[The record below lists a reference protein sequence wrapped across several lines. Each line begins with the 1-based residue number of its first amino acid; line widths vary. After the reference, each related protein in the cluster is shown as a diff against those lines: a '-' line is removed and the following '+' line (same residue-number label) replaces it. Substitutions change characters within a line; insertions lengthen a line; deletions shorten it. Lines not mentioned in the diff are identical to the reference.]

1 MYNKFGEFDSWEE
14 LNIATEGQKTE
25 GDEAALKDLAKE
37 NGIDIEDAEDYFDG
51 ALKTLCNP
59 MTAAL
64 GKIKVEVED
73 IKPVGGMKDW
83 VAYINTQIHEDEN
96 FAIAVRHKG
105 KNLIDCIYKI
115 MIFAEKNQYHLSSDL
130 GKQLA
135 KAAGITKV
143 PNQVTF
149 GIPESREIHMII
161 RQYYL
166 GGDS

>member
-1 MYNKFGEFDSWEE
+1 MYNKFGEFNSWEE
-14 LNIATEGQKTE
+14 LNIAAEGQKAE

-64 GKIKVEVED
+64 GKIKVEADD

-96 FAIAVRHKG
+96 FAIAVRRKG

-115 MIFAEKNQYHLSSDL
+115 MIFAEKNQYKLSSDF

-135 KAAGITKV
+135 KAAGIKKV
-143 PNQVTF
+143 PHEVTF

-161 RQYYL
+161 RHYYL

>member
-96 FAIAVRHKG
+96 FAIAVDTKERT
-105 KNLIDCIYKI
+105 
-115 MIFAEKNQYHLSSDL
+115 LSTAYTRS
-130 GKQLA
+130 
-135 KAAGITKV
+135 
-143 PNQVTF
+143 
-149 GIPESREIHMII
+149 
-161 RQYYL
+161 
-166 GGDS
+166 

>member
-1 MYNKFGEFDSWEE
+1 MYEKFGEFNSWEE
-14 LNIATEGQKTE
+14 LNIAAEGQKAE

-96 FAIAVRHKG
+96 FAIAVRRKG

-115 MIFAEKNQYHLSSDL
+115 TEFAYKNQFKLPSEL
-130 GKQLA
+130 GKRIA
-135 KAAGITKV
+135 EAAGIKKV

-166 GGDS
+166 GGNS